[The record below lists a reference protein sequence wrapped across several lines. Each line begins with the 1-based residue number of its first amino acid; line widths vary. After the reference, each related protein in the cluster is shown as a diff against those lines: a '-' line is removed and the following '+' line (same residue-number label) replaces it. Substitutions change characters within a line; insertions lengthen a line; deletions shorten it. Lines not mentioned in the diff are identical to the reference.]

1 MKISFFE
8 NQLAEA
14 IGAGVYQISVRKDQ
28 KQAVLYIGESCYML
42 KRTGKQPRGKF

>member
-14 IGAGVYQISVRKDQ
+14 IGAGVYRISVRKE
-28 KQAVLYIGESCYML
+28 KKLAVLYIGESCYMP